1 MNVKLISCA
10 ILCAVCAACASRDA
24 LDNRGPDEYMVMSNP
39 PLVLPPDFA
48 LRAPE
53 KQSADAAPNALEQK
67 IKKDAAAKDG
77 AMKDGKATP
86 AAVSETAKNG
96 AAKAPSSLSDG
107 ERAML
112 GKTGAGDENIRETLA
127 QDREKYEKETL
138 VLDKVVNG
146 NPADKGVPAE
156 KDGKAKEGE

>member
-10 ILCAVCAACASRDA
+10 VLCAVCAACSSRDA

-67 IKKDAAAKDG
+67 IKKDAAVKDG
-77 AMKDGKATP
+77 AMK
-86 AAVSETAKNG
+86 
-96 AAKAPSSLSDG
+96 APSSLTDG

-156 KDGKAKEGE
+156 KDGKAKDGE

>member
-10 ILCAVCAACASRDA
+10 VLCAVCAACASRDA
-24 LDNRGPDEYMVMSNP
+24 LDNRGPDEYMVMSNT

-53 KQSADAAPNALEQK
+53 KQSADAAPNALERK

-86 AAVSETAKNG
+86 ATMSE
-96 AAKAPSSLSDG
+96 AAKAPFSLSDG

-156 KDGKAKEGE
+156 KDGKAKDGE

>member
-10 ILCAVCAACASRDA
+10 VLCAVCAACASRDA

-77 AMKDGKATP
+77 AMK
-86 AAVSETAKNG
+86 
-96 AAKAPSSLSDG
+96 APSSLTDG

-156 KDGKAKEGE
+156 KDGKAKDGE

>member
-10 ILCAVCAACASRDA
+10 VLCAVCAACASRDA

-67 IKKDAAAKDG
+67 LKKDAAAKDG
-77 AMKDGKATP
+77 AMK
-86 AAVSETAKNG
+86 
-96 AAKAPSSLSDG
+96 APSSLTDG

-127 QDREKYEKETL
+127 QDREKYEKEPL

-156 KDGKAKEGE
+156 KDGKAKDGE

>member
-1 MNVKLISCA
+1 MNVKLLSCA
-10 ILCAVCAACASRDA
+10 ILCAMCAACASRDA

-77 AMKDGKATP
+77 AMK
-86 AAVSETAKNG
+86 
-96 AAKAPSSLSDG
+96 APSSLTDG

-156 KDGKAKEGE
+156 KDGKAKDGE

>member
-67 IKKDAAAKDG
+67 IKKDAAAKNG
-77 AMKDGKATP
+77 AM
-86 AAVSETAKNG
+86 
-96 AAKAPSSLSDG
+96 KAPSSLTDG

-156 KDGKAKEGE
+156 KDGKAKDGE

>member
-10 ILCAVCAACASRDA
+10 VLCAVCAACASRDA

-67 IKKDAAAKDG
+67 LKKDAAAKDG
-77 AMKDGKATP
+77 AMK
-86 AAVSETAKNG
+86 
-96 AAKAPSSLSDG
+96 APSSLTDG

-156 KDGKAKEGE
+156 KDGKAKDGE

>member
-10 ILCAVCAACASRDA
+10 VLCAVCAACASRDA

-77 AMKDGKATP
+77 A
-86 AAVSETAKNG
+86 
-96 AAKAPSSLSDG
+96 AKAPSSLSDG

-156 KDGKAKEGE
+156 KDGKAKDGE

>member
-67 IKKDAAAKDG
+67 IKKDAAAK
-77 AMKDGKATP
+77 
-86 AAVSETAKNG
+86 NG

-138 VLDKVVNG
+138 VLDKVVSG

-156 KDGKAKEGE
+156 KDGKAKDGE

>member
-10 ILCAVCAACASRDA
+10 VLCAVCAACASRDA

-53 KQSADAAPNALEQK
+53 KQSADAAPNALERK

-77 AMKDGKATP
+77 KATP
-86 AAVSETAKNG
+86 AAMNEAAKNG

-156 KDGKAKEGE
+156 KDGKAKDGE

>member
-10 ILCAVCAACASRDA
+10 VLCAVCAACASRDA

-67 IKKDAAAKDG
+67 IKKDAAAKNG
-77 AMKDGKATP
+77 AM
-86 AAVSETAKNG
+86 
-96 AAKAPSSLSDG
+96 KAPSSLTDG

-156 KDGKAKEGE
+156 KDGKAKDGE

>member
-10 ILCAVCAACASRDA
+10 VLCAVCAACASRDA

-53 KQSADAAPNALEQK
+53 KQSADAAPNALERK

-77 AMKDGKATP
+77 AMKAGKAKP
-86 AAVSETAKNG
+86 AAMNETAKNG
-96 AAKAPSSLSDG
+96 AMKTLSSLSDG

-156 KDGKAKEGE
+156 KDGTAKDGE

>member
-10 ILCAVCAACASRDA
+10 VLCAVCAACASRDA
-24 LDNRGPDEYMVMSNP
+24 LDNRGPDEYRVMSNP

-77 AMKDGKATP
+77 AMK
-86 AAVSETAKNG
+86 
-96 AAKAPSSLSDG
+96 APSSLTDG

-156 KDGKAKEGE
+156 KDGKAKDGE

>member
-10 ILCAVCAACASRDA
+10 VLCAVCAACASRDA

-53 KQSADAAPNALEQK
+53 KQSANAAPNALEQK

-77 AMKDGKATP
+77 AMK
-86 AAVSETAKNG
+86 
-96 AAKAPSSLSDG
+96 APSSLTDG

-156 KDGKAKEGE
+156 KDGTAKDGE